1 MHRTGRIVGGS
12 LLRYLALQVII
23 GSLISISLRSKVNVE
38 MAAVGTQPLA
48 AAMSESKPPRAPAA
62 GAGGPGHERGPGVGR
77 ISASG
82 NLDAYLSAVREAL
95 QKRTYAGLVSPLEE
109 ELEEELDN
117 LSIVDEPN
125 VDLSVPAPGSGD
137 TFSNAA
143 PHEFRKGRCAGR
155 KSANA
160 KGLLLPASTMAVSLR
175 VLPSFDAQHLH
186 CVTDLY

>member
-1 MHRTGRIVGGS
+1 
-12 LLRYLALQVII
+12 
-23 GSLISISLRSKVNVE
+23 
-38 MAAVGTQPLA
+38 MATVGTQPHHA
-48 AAMSESKPPRAPAA
+48 AAMLESKPPRHP
-62 GAGGPGHERGPGVGR
+62 GLGSAGGPEKGAGVGR

-95 QKRTYAGLVSPLEE
+95 QTRSFAGLVSPLEE

-143 PHEFRKGRCAGR
+143 PHEFRKGELPVLSEE
-155 KSANA
+155 SARA
-160 KGLLLPASTMAVSLR
+160 ASV
-175 VLPSFDAQHLH
+175 QWH
-186 CVTDLY
+186 

>member
-1 MHRTGRIVGGS
+1 
-12 LLRYLALQVII
+12 
-23 GSLISISLRSKVNVE
+23 

-48 AAMSESKPPRAPAA
+48 AAAMSESKPPRHP
-62 GAGGPGHERGPGVGR
+62 GHGSSGGPEKGTGVGR
-77 ISASG
+77 ISAAG

-95 QKRTYAGLVSPLEE
+95 QTRSFAGLVSPLEE

-143 PHEFRKGRCAGR
+143 PHEFRKGA
-155 KSANA
+155 
-160 KGLLLPASTMAVSLR
+160 LR
-175 VLPSFDAQHLH
+175 VPSGESAPAAAACAQ
-186 CVTDLY
+186 